1 MIGLSVQGPTNTMR
15 ILRTHHCDSP
25 ACRENCQRAKEEW
38 KRQSVG
44 RDEIRARRRDV
55 KGCWG
60 RLSKEQ
66 RVVLNL
72 RFALLDDGPLYRVEV
87 ADRLGVSVDR
97 VLGIEV
103 AALCLLGLSSE
114 LATAGRVR

>member
-1 MIGLSVQGPTNTMR
+1 MKKTSLTSGMR
-15 ILRTHHCDSP
+15 LLRTHHCDSP
-25 ACRENCQRAKEEW
+25 ACKENCQQAKEEW

-44 RDEIRARRRDV
+44 RDEIRARRREV
-55 KGCWG
+55 KGCWA

-66 RVVLNL
+66 QVVLNL
-72 RFALLDDGPLYRVEV
+72 RFALGDEGPLYRAEV
-87 ADRLGVSVDR
+87 ADQLGLSVDR